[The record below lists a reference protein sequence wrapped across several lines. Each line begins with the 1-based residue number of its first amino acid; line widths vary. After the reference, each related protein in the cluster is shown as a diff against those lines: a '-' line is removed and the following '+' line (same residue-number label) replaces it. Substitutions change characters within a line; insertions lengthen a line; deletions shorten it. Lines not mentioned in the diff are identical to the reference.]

1 MQTRSQRRFAIFFT
15 LCEDMLQQR
24 CEDWYDRVAMTKVLQ
39 CATFR
44 QVWHEVVMPYNETY
58 FRERIQSLW
67 DTAGHLAR
75 RHELSNGYAS
85 SLDASPSSDSQE
97 DARGT
102 RVHCLSTTL

>member
-24 CEDWYDRVAMTKVLQ
+24 CEDWYDRIVMTKVLQ
-39 CATFR
+39 CLTYR
-44 QVWHEVVMPYNETY
+44 EVWQEVVMPYNEMY
-58 FRERIQSLW
+58 FREEIQSLW

-75 RHELSNGYAS
+75 RHELSDGYAASLHAS
-85 SLDASPSSDSQE
+85 STEE
-97 DARGT
+97 DTRGT

>member
-15 LCEDMLQQR
+15 LCEDTLEQR
-24 CEDWYDRVAMTKVLQ
+24 CCVDWYDRIAMTKVLQ
-39 CATFR
+39 CATYR
-44 QVWHEVVMPYNETY
+44 EVWQEVIVPYNETY
-58 FRERIQSLW
+58 FREEIQTLW

-75 RHELSNGYAS
+75 RHELSNT
-85 SLDASPSSDSQE
+85 DDQK

>member
-15 LCEDMLQQR
+15 LCEDKVKQLATMPRFL
-24 CEDWYDRVAMTKVLQ
+24 DWYDRIAMTKVLQ
-39 CATFR
+39 CGTYR
-44 QVWHEVVMPYNETY
+44 EVWQEVIVPYNETY
-58 FRERIQSLW
+58 FREEIQTLW

-75 RHELSNGYAS
+75 RHELSNT
-85 SLDASPSSDSQE
+85 DDDE